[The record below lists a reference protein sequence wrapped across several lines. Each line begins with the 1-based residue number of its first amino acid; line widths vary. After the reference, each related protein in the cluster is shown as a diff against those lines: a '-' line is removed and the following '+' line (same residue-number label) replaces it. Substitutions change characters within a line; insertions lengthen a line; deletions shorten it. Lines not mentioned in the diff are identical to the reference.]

1 MLQRT
6 IWWLGH
12 KAGGT
17 GALRTAAAAE
27 ARGHSRNFLFFD
39 PHQSICYSRAM
50 TFQSLPYEPRKLEAT
65 EARLEAI
72 YSAAKMGLKGEA
84 LALAAGMLPVEYRQL
99 TQFDPIAAFAE
110 QKGRADGEMEM
121 AQTLYTAAREGD
133 ANAALNMLRYS
144 HDWAAKQAIEVT
156 VEQRISITAALEE
169 AQRRV
174 IDIVATEVT
183 HGEKT
188 ETRV

>member
-1 MLQRT
+1 
-6 IWWLGH
+6 
-12 KAGGT
+12 
-17 GALRTAAAAE
+17 
-27 ARGHSRNFLFFD
+27 
-39 PHQSICYSRAM
+39 
-50 TFQSLPYEPRKLEAT
+50 
-65 EARLEAI
+65 
-72 YSAAKMGLKGEA
+72 
-84 LALAAGMLPVEYRQL
+84 MLPVEYRQL

-156 VEQRISITAALEE
+156 IDQKISITAALEE

-174 IDIVATEVT
+174 IDLTVEDYANDTV
-183 HGEKT
+183 
-188 ETRV
+188 

>member
-1 MLQRT
+1 
-6 IWWLGH
+6 
-12 KAGGT
+12 
-17 GALRTAAAAE
+17 
-27 ARGHSRNFLFFD
+27 
-39 PHQSICYSRAM
+39 M
-50 TFQSLPYEPRKLEAT
+50 TFHSLPYEPRKLEAT

-84 LALAAGMLPVEYRQL
+84 LALAAGMLPVEYRQF

-156 VEQRISITAALEE
+156 IDQKISITAALEE

-174 IDIVATEVT
+174 IDLTVEEVLDYDT
-183 HGEKT
+183 NSMHTPSTQGYT
-188 ETRV
+188 NDASS